1 MLRQD
6 GVPELQ
12 IVQEDGAL
20 RVDPR
25 VALDGVADIGLVV
38 SDEVEA
44 QLTGQLGPLG
54 KCLYPGSGIYQTWIG
69 WAA

>member
-6 GVPELQ
+6 GVPKVRF
-12 IVQEDGAL
+12 IQEDGAL

-25 VALDGVADIGLVV
+25 VALDGVADTGLVV

-54 KCLYPGSGIYQTWIG
+54 KCLHPDSGIYQSWIG
-69 WAA
+69 WA